1 MSDGIIRT
9 SKKRLDPMKRLIR
22 ATCFLSLVL
31 FSGSVFAQDRIAVA
45 TLNGETIWLEEVMRA
60 VEGLPQEYRQ
70 APMDTYFD
78 QLVAEVID
86 TRLAA
91 AAGYES
97 NLDKD
102 KAVAQAMKMAAD
114 RILAEAFLSATINS
128 QITDEAIMS
137 AYDAF
142 VADTASR
149 EQVTASHILVET
161 EEAAQE
167 IIAKLNDGGDFA
179 TLAKENSTGP
189 SGPNGGAL
197 GTFGRGQMVPAF
209 ETAAFAMPVG
219 SFSAEPVQTQ
229 FGWHVISVSERSLQP
244 APEMEAMRAQLSNN
258 LSRQHLGRLLETLRA
273 DAVIDLR
280 SFEDIRKDAQ
290 AAQQAQ

>member
-1 MSDGIIRT
+1 
-9 SKKRLDPMKRLIR
+9 MKRLIR

-31 FSGSVFAQDRIAVA
+31 FSGSVFARDRIAVA

-60 VEGLPQEYRQ
+60 AEGLPPEYRQ

-97 NLDKD
+97 NLEKD
-102 KAVAQAMKMAAD
+102 KAVAQAMKIAAD

-128 QITDEAIMS
+128 QITDEAIIS

-161 EEAAQE
+161 EEAAHE
-167 IIAKLNDGGDFA
+167 IIAKLIDGGDFA

-189 SGPNGGAL
+189 SGPNGGEL

-229 FGWHVISVSERSLQP
+229 FGWHVISVSERSIQP
-244 APEMEAMRAQLSNN
+244 APEMEAMRAQLSSN

-273 DAVIDLR
+273 NAVIDLR
-280 SFEDIRKDAQ
+280 SFEDIRKDAR

>member
-1 MSDGIIRT
+1 
-9 SKKRLDPMKRLIR
+9 MKRLIR
-22 ATCFLSLVL
+22 AACFLLLVL
-31 FSGSVFAQDRIAVA
+31 FSGSVSAQDRIAVA

-70 APMDTYFD
+70 APMDSYFD

-86 TRLAA
+86 TKLAA

-97 NLDKD
+97 NLNKD
-102 KAVAQAMKMAAD
+102 EAVAQAMKMAAD

-128 QITDEAIMS
+128 QITDEAIAA

-161 EEAAQE
+161 KEAAQE

-179 TLAKENSTGP
+179 TLAKESSTGP

-197 GTFGRGQMVPAF
+197 GTFGRGQMVPVF
-209 ETAAFAMPVG
+209 ETTAFSMPVG

-229 FGWHVISVSERSLQP
+229 FGWHVIAVSDRSVQP
-244 APEMEAMRAQLSNN
+244 APVMEEMRAQLSNN
-258 LSRQHLGRLLETLRA
+258 LSRQYLGRLLETLRA
-273 DAVIDLR
+273 DAAIDMR
-280 SFEDIRKDAQ
+280 SFEDIRNDAQ

>member
-1 MSDGIIRT
+1 
-9 SKKRLDPMKRLIR
+9 MKRLIR

-31 FSGSVFAQDRIAVA
+31 SSGSVFAQDRIAVA

-91 AAGYES
+91 AAGYEA
-97 NLDKD
+97 NLDND
-102 KAVAQAMKMAAD
+102 KAVAEAMKMAAD

-167 IIAKLNDGGDFA
+167 IIAKLNDGADFA

-197 GTFGRGQMVPAF
+197 GTFSRGQMVPAF

-229 FGWHVISVSERSLQP
+229 FGWHVISVSDRSVQP

>member
-1 MSDGIIRT
+1 
-9 SKKRLDPMKRLIR
+9 MKRLIR
-22 ATCFLSLVL
+22 ATCLFLVL

-86 TRLAA
+86 TILAA

-161 EEAAQE
+161 EKAAQE
-167 IIAKLNDGGDFA
+167 IIAKLNDGADFA

-219 SFSAEPVQTQ
+219 SFSAKPVQTQ
-229 FGWHVISVSERSLQP
+229 FGWHVISVSERSVQP

>member
-1 MSDGIIRT
+1 MIRLT
-9 SKKRLDPMKRLIR
+9 R
-22 ATCFLSLVL
+22 AAYFLSFILL
-31 FSGSVFAQDRIAVA
+31 SGSVSAQDRISVA
-45 TLNGETIWLEEVMRA
+45 TLNGETIWLDEVMRA
-60 VEGLPQEYRQ
+60 IEGLPQEYRQ
-70 APMDTYFD
+70 APMESYFD
-78 QLVAEVID
+78 RLVAEVID
-86 TRLAA
+86 TKLAA

-102 KAVAQAMKMAAD
+102 EAVAQAMKMAAD
-114 RILAEAFLSATINS
+114 RTLAEAFLSTTIES
-128 QITDEAIMS
+128 QITDEAIAV

-161 EEAAQE
+161 KEAAQE
-167 IIAKLNDGGDFA
+167 IIIKLNEGGDFA

-197 GTFGRGQMVPAF
+197 GTFGRGQMVPVF
-209 ETAAFAMPVG
+209 ETAAFSMPAG

-229 FGWHVISVSERSLQP
+229 FGWHVIAISNRSVQP
-244 APEMEAMRAQLSNN
+244 APGMEEMRGQLSNN
-258 LSRQHLGRLLETLRA
+258 LSRQQLGRLLETLRA
-273 DAVIDLR
+273 DAAINLR

-290 AAQQAQ
+290 AAKQAQ

>member
-1 MSDGIIRT
+1 
-9 SKKRLDPMKRLIR
+9 MKRLIR

-31 FSGSVFAQDRIAVA
+31 FSGSVFAQNRIAVA
-45 TLNGETIWLEEVMRA
+45 TLNGETIWLEDVMRA
-60 VEGLPQEYRQ
+60 AEGLPPEYRQ

-91 AAGYES
+91 TAGYES

-128 QITDEAIMS
+128 KITDEAIMS

-161 EEAAQE
+161 EEAAQK
-167 IIAKLNDGGDFA
+167 IITKLNNGSDFA

-189 SGPNGGAL
+189 SGPNGGDL

-219 SFSAEPVQTQ
+219 SFSAKPVQTQ
-229 FGWHVISVSERSLQP
+229 FGWHVISVSERSVQP

-280 SFEDIRKDAQ
+280 SFEDIRQDAQ

>member
-1 MSDGIIRT
+1 
-9 SKKRLDPMKRLIR
+9 MKRLIR
-22 ATCFLSLVL
+22 ATCFLCL
-31 FSGSVFAQDRIAVA
+31 FLFPGSVFAKDRIAVA
-45 TLNGETIWLEEVMRA
+45 TVNGETIWLEEVMRA
-60 VEGLPQEYRQ
+60 AEGLPPEYRQ

-91 AAGYES
+91 AAGYKS

-102 KAVAQAMKMAAD
+102 EAVALAMNLAAD

-128 QITDEAIMS
+128 QITDEAIVS

-161 EEAAQE
+161 EEKAQK
-167 IIAKLNDGGDFA
+167 IITRLNDGDDFA
-179 TLAKENSTGP
+179 TLAKENSKGP
-189 SGPNGGAL
+189 SGPNGGVL

-209 ETAAFAMPVG
+209 ESAAFAMPVG

-229 FGWHVISVSERSLQP
+229 FGWHVISVSARSVQP
-244 APEMEAMRAQLSNN
+244 APKIDEIREQLSNN

-273 DAVIDLR
+273 DAIIDLR
-280 SFEDIRKDAQ
+280 SLEDIRKDAQ
-290 AAQQAQ
+290 TAQQAQ

>member
-45 TLNGETIWLEEVMRA
+45 TLNGETIWLEEIMRA

-70 APMDTYFD
+70 APMDAYFD
-78 QLVAEVID
+78 QLVAAVID

-142 VADTASR
+142 IADTASR
-149 EQVTASHILVET
+149 EQATASHILVET

-229 FGWHVISVSERSLQP
+229 FGWHVISVSERSVQP

>member
-1 MSDGIIRT
+1 
-9 SKKRLDPMKRLIR
+9 MKRLIR
-22 ATCFLSLVL
+22 AACFLSLVL
-31 FSGSVFAQDRIAVA
+31 FSGSVSAQDRIAVA

-70 APMDTYFD
+70 APMDSYFD

-86 TRLAA
+86 TKLAA

-97 NLDKD
+97 NLNKD
-102 KAVAQAMKMAAD
+102 EAVARAMKMAAD

-128 QITDEAIMS
+128 QITDEAIAA
-137 AYDAF
+137 AYGAF
-142 VADTASR
+142 VADKASR

-161 EEAAQE
+161 REAAQE
-167 IIAKLNDGGDFA
+167 IIAKLNDGEDFA
-179 TLAKENSTGP
+179 TLAKESSTGP

-197 GTFGRGQMVPAF
+197 GTFGRGQMVPVF
-209 ETAAFAMPVG
+209 ETAAFSMPVG

-229 FGWHVISVSERSLQP
+229 FGWHVIAVSDRSVQP
-244 APEMEAMRAQLSNN
+244 APVMEEMRAQLSNN
-258 LSRQHLGRLLETLRA
+258 LSRQYLGRLLETLRA
-273 DAVIDLR
+273 DAAIDMR

>member
-1 MSDGIIRT
+1 
-9 SKKRLDPMKRLIR
+9 MKSLIR

-60 VEGLPQEYRQ
+60 AEGLPPEYRQ

-97 NLDKD
+97 NLEKD
-102 KAVAQAMKMAAD
+102 KAVAQAMKIAAD

-128 QITDEAIMS
+128 QITDEAIIS

-161 EEAAQE
+161 EEAAHD

-189 SGPNGGAL
+189 SGPNGGDL

-229 FGWHVISVSERSLQP
+229 FGWHVISVSERSIQP
-244 APEMEAMRAQLSNN
+244 APEMEAMRAQLSSN

-273 DAVIDLR
+273 NAVIDLR

>member
-1 MSDGIIRT
+1 
-9 SKKRLDPMKRLIR
+9 MKCLIR
-22 ATCFLSLVL
+22 AACFLSLVL
-31 FSGSVFAQDRIAVA
+31 FSGSVSAQDRIAVA

-70 APMDTYFD
+70 APMDSYFD

-86 TRLAA
+86 TKLAA

-97 NLDKD
+97 NLNKD
-102 KAVAQAMKMAAD
+102 EAVAQAMKMAAD

-128 QITDEAIMS
+128 QITDEAIAA
-137 AYDAF
+137 AYGAF
-142 VADTASR
+142 VADKASR

-161 EEAAQE
+161 REAAQE

-179 TLAKENSTGP
+179 TLAKEGSTGP

-209 ETAAFAMPVG
+209 ETAAFSMPVG

-229 FGWHVISVSERSLQP
+229 FGWHVIAVSDRSVQP
-244 APEMEAMRAQLSNN
+244 APVMEEMRAQLSNN
-258 LSRQHLGRLLETLRA
+258 LSRQYLGRLLETLRA
-273 DAVIDLR
+273 NAAIDMR

>member
-1 MSDGIIRT
+1 
-9 SKKRLDPMKRLIR
+9 MKRLIR
-22 ATCFLSLVL
+22 AACFLSLVL
-31 FSGSVFAQDRIAVA
+31 VSGSVSAKDRIAVA

-70 APMDTYFD
+70 APMDSYFD

-86 TRLAA
+86 TKLAA

-97 NLDKD
+97 NLNKD
-102 KAVAQAMKMAAD
+102 EAVAQAMKMAAD

-128 QITDEAIMS
+128 QITDEAIAA

-161 EEAAQE
+161 REAAQE

-179 TLAKENSTGP
+179 TLAKESSTGP

-197 GTFGRGQMVPAF
+197 GTFGRGQMVPVF
-209 ETAAFAMPVG
+209 ETAAFSMPVG

-229 FGWHVISVSERSLQP
+229 FGWHVIAVSDRSVQP
-244 APEMEAMRAQLSNN
+244 APVMEEMRAQLSNN
-258 LSRQHLGRLLETLRA
+258 LSRQYLGRLLETLRA
-273 DAVIDLR
+273 DAAIDMR

>member
-1 MSDGIIRT
+1 
-9 SKKRLDPMKRLIR
+9 MKRLIR
-22 ATCFLSLVL
+22 VACFLLLVL
-31 FSGSVFAQDRIAVA
+31 FSGTVSAQDRIAVA

-70 APMDTYFD
+70 APMDSYFD

-86 TRLAA
+86 TKLAA

-97 NLDKD
+97 NLNKD
-102 KAVAQAMKMAAD
+102 EAVAQAMKMAAD

-128 QITDEAIMS
+128 QITDEAIAA
-137 AYDAF
+137 AYGAF
-142 VADTASR
+142 VADKTSR

-161 EEAAQE
+161 KEAAQE

-179 TLAKENSTGP
+179 TLAKESSTGP

-197 GTFGRGQMVPAF
+197 GTFGRGQMVPVF
-209 ETAAFAMPVG
+209 ETTAFSMPVG

-229 FGWHVISVSERSLQP
+229 FGWHVIAVSDRSVQP
-244 APEMEAMRAQLSNN
+244 APVMEEMRAQLSNN
-258 LSRQHLGRLLETLRA
+258 LSRQYLGRLLETLRA
-273 DAVIDLR
+273 NAAIDMR

>member
-1 MSDGIIRT
+1 
-9 SKKRLDPMKRLIR
+9 MKRLIR
-22 ATCFLSLVL
+22 ATCFLSLFL

-60 VEGLPQEYRQ
+60 AEGLPPEYRQ

-91 AAGYES
+91 AAGYGS

-161 EEAAQE
+161 EEAAHE

-189 SGPNGGAL
+189 SGPNGGDL

-229 FGWHVISVSERSLQP
+229 FGWHVILVSERSVQP
-244 APEMEAMRAQLSNN
+244 PPEMEAMRAQLSNN
-258 LSRQHLGRLLETLRA
+258 LSRQHLGRLLETLRV

-290 AAQQAQ
+290 AAKQAQ

>member
-1 MSDGIIRT
+1 
-9 SKKRLDPMKRLIR
+9 MKRLIR
-22 ATCFLSLVL
+22 AACFLSLVL
-31 FSGSVFAQDRIAVA
+31 FFGSVSAQDRIAVA

-70 APMDTYFD
+70 APMDSYFD

-86 TRLAA
+86 TKLAA

-97 NLDKD
+97 NLNKD

-128 QITDEAIMS
+128 QITDEAIAA

-161 EEAAQE
+161 KGAAQE

-179 TLAKENSTGP
+179 ALAKESSTGP

-197 GTFGRGQMVPAF
+197 GTFGRGQMVPVF
-209 ETAAFAMPVG
+209 ETAAFSMPVG

-229 FGWHVISVSERSLQP
+229 FGWHVIAVSDRSVQP
-244 APEMEAMRAQLSNN
+244 APVMEEMRAQLSNN
-258 LSRQHLGRLLETLRA
+258 LSRQYLGRLLETLRA
-273 DAVIDLR
+273 DAAIDMR

>member
-1 MSDGIIRT
+1 
-9 SKKRLDPMKRLIR
+9 MKRLIR
-22 ATCFLSLVL
+22 ATCLSLVL

-149 EQVTASHILVET
+149 EQVTASHILVEK

-167 IIAKLNDGGDFA
+167 IIAKLNDGADFA

-189 SGPNGGAL
+189 SGPNGGSL
-197 GTFGRGQMVPAF
+197 GTFSRGQMVPAF

-229 FGWHVISVSERSLQP
+229 FGWHVISVSERSVKP

>member
-1 MSDGIIRT
+1 
-9 SKKRLDPMKRLIR
+9 MKRLIR
-22 ATCFLSLVL
+22 AAFFLSPIL
-31 FSGSVFAQDRIAVA
+31 FSASVSAQDRIAVA

-70 APMDTYFD
+70 APMDSYFD

-86 TRLAA
+86 TKLAA

-102 KAVAQAMKMAAD
+102 EAVAQAMKMAAD

-128 QITDEAIMS
+128 QITDEAIAA
-137 AYDAF
+137 AYDTF

-161 EEAAQE
+161 KEAAQE

-179 TLAKENSTGP
+179 ALAKESSTGP

-197 GTFGRGQMVPAF
+197 GTFGRGQMVPVF
-209 ETAAFAMPVG
+209 ETAAFSMPVG

-229 FGWHVISVSERSLQP
+229 FGWHVITVSDRSIQP
-244 APEMEAMRAQLSNN
+244 APAMEEMRAQLSNN
-258 LSRQHLGRLLETLRA
+258 LSRQYLGRLLETLRA
-273 DAVIDLR
+273 DAAIDMR

>member
-1 MSDGIIRT
+1 
-9 SKKRLDPMKRLIR
+9 MKRLIR
-22 ATCFLSLVL
+22 AARFLSLVL
-31 FSGSVFAQDRIAVA
+31 FSGSVSAQDRIAVA

-70 APMDTYFD
+70 APMDSYFD

-86 TRLAA
+86 TKLAA

-102 KAVAQAMKMAAD
+102 EAVAQAMKMAAD

-128 QITDEAIMS
+128 QITDEAIAA
-137 AYDAF
+137 AYDTF

-161 EEAAQE
+161 KEAAQE

-179 TLAKENSTGP
+179 ALAKESSTGP

-197 GTFGRGQMVPAF
+197 GTFGRGQMVPVF
-209 ETAAFAMPVG
+209 ETAAFSMPVG

-229 FGWHVISVSERSLQP
+229 FGWHVITVSDRSIQP
-244 APEMEAMRAQLSNN
+244 APAMEEMRAQLSNN
-258 LSRQHLGRLLETLRA
+258 LSRQYLGRLLETLRA
-273 DAVIDLR
+273 DAAIDMR